1 MNTVEICLG
10 VGLNQFFPEY
20 IKLDF
25 EPISRPCKFDHNGEC
40 LICDCWSQDC
50 AYIRLINQDY
60 CWESKDELEKMFYP
74 NLKIGDRLE
83 DSLNYNLKEI
93 TIVSIN
99 LTDKVY
105 HCYGLDELGSRKYVD
120 FPFIESVKL
129 KINEDEQKS

>member
-10 VGLNQFFPEY
+10 IGLNQFFPEY

-25 EPISRPCKFDHNGEC
+25 EPISRPCEFNHNGEC
-40 LICDCWSQDC
+40 LICNGGSQDNC
-50 AYIRLINQDY
+50 L
-60 CWESKDELEKMFYP
+60 ESKDELEKIFSP
-74 NLKIGDRLE
+74 NLKIGDQLE
-83 DSLNYNLKEI
+83 DSLNYNLEEI
-93 TIVSIN
+93 TIASIN

-129 KINEDEQKS
+129 KINEYEQES